1 MTEQPTTSSPR
12 GDGLAADPSV
22 EPGHRA
28 RALAASLLGEL
39 TGQRRTSSGVGPAP
53 SGGPDAD
60 TQAGPQAAG
69 RTSQRST
76 EDEDGPVERP
86 VAEHVPPVTEPAQE
100 QAPMRAPEPQEQ
112 VQERTPEAV
121 REPRTAAPDAP
132 AAPGGLATQARAQGA
147 APVVATGTAGAGDA
161 RPERRPAPFLYAAVA
176 EHHTSPARAT
186 ANGALDTA
194 GTRISSRVDRDQVRR
209 AAQVALEA
217 ASLVDACDVLD
228 ARAAAADRTWT
239 GERHSTTEVREF
251 DGAWGAFYD
260 AQAALARHVGA

>member
-1 MTEQPTTSSPR
+1 MTEQPTTSTARS
-12 GDGLAADPSV
+12 DDLAAADPAV

-39 TGQRRTSSGVGPAP
+39 TGQRRTFSGVGPAP
-53 SGGPDAD
+53 ADEPDAD
-60 TQAGPQAAG
+60 AGNGLPPRAG
-69 RTSQRST
+69 AVQR
-76 EDEDGPVERP
+76 GP
-86 VAEHVPPVTEPAQE
+86 A
-100 QAPMRAPEPQEQ
+100 
-112 VQERTPEAV
+112 
-121 REPRTAAPDAP
+121 AAPDVAPRPPEPAAAPRDREPEKSREREQSAPEEAAP
-132 AAPGGLATQARAQGA
+132 AALATQAP
-147 APVVATGTAGAGDA
+147 APVAPTVGPTTGGQ

-176 EHHTSPARAT
+176 GHHTSPARAT

-217 ASLVDACDVLD
+217 ASLADACDVLD
-228 ARAAAADRTWT
+228 ARAAAADGTWT

-260 AQAALARHVGA
+260 AQAALARHVGS